1 MPNNKTI
8 KDDQQYPNEDPA
20 VVAKVDQMMD
30 PYTEDEKGNETD
42 NKAADVSDSQSA
54 KSSDELPPL
63 DIFADTPGAPQL
75 TQSSQKKNT
84 KKKTRKN
91 SVESSTS
98 ETDQGEVKDSSLSE
112 IIEDNPVIDS
122 PSKPDDFDD
131 PTTAKA
137 IDDIV
142 AQESDLVL
150 GVEDTKL
157 ANIETEVRSSGK
169 NAGSHKIFW
178 GLVLIVCVLAIAM
191 AVYIIDPS
199 LSLPKG
205 HL

>member
-1 MPNNKTI
+1 MPNNKTT

-30 PYTEDEKGNETD
+30 PSTEDEKNNETN
-42 NKAADVSDSQSA
+42 NKATNASDSQSA
-54 KSSDELPPL
+54 GLDDELPPL
-63 DIFADTPGAPQL
+63 DIFADAPGAPQL
-75 TQSSQKKNT
+75 IKSSP
-84 KKKTRKN
+84 KKKTKKS
-91 SVESSTS
+91 SVESPARDSDQDEGNN
-98 ETDQGEVKDSSLSE
+98 ETKGLSASE
-112 IIEDNPVIDS
+112 IIDDNPVIDS
-122 PSKPDDFDD
+122 PQKPDDFDD

-142 AQESDLVL
+142 AEESDLVL
-150 GVEDTKL
+150 GVEDTKR
-157 ANIETEVRSSGK
+157 ANMETEVQSSEK
-169 NAGSHKIFW
+169 DTGSHKIFW
-178 GLVLIVCVLAIAM
+178 SLVLIVCVLAIAM